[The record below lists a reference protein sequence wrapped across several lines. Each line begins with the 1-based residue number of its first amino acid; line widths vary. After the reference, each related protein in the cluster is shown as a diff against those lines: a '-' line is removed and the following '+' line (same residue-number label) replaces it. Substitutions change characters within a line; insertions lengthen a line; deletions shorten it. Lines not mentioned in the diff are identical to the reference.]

1 MFRFPFTFLLELLKD
16 VRELKRC
23 EKLVR
28 GMKIQRE
35 KKKRF
40 SVRSVPAIQQSMQ
53 IEQIF
58 FSVFFFLCCFPLN
71 VPFKNEALTGFD
83 ISLRKMEGNENVF

>member
-35 KKKRF
+35 KKKTLQCPF
-40 SVRSVPAIQQSMQ
+40 CSNDPA
-53 IEQIF
+53 EHADRTNVFLCFF
-58 FSVFFFLCCFPLN
+58 FSLLFS
-71 VPFKNEALTGFD
+71 FKRA
-83 ISLRKMEGNENVF
+83 I